1 MLQTQLITV
10 DLDGITAGDY
20 LAHLV
25 DPDPPLE
32 ASRLRSVA
40 VDAEPLGST
49 VVAVLRWDGT
59 PPPAGA
65 AAAAAGLP
73 VTADVARVRA
83 RVEARARRAPR
94 SPGCS
99 LAIAAAA

>member
-1 MLQTQLITV
+1 MLQTQVITL

-20 LAHLV
+20 LAHCV

-32 ASRLRSVA
+32 AGRLRSVA
-40 VDAEPLGST
+40 IDAEPLGAT

-59 PPPAGA
+59 PPPAA
-65 AAAAAGLP
+65 AAASAAGLP
-73 VTADVARVRA
+73 VTADVAGVRA
-83 RVEARARRAPR
+83 RVEVRARRSPR
-94 SPGCS
+94 RPGRS

>member
-94 SPGCS
+94 RPRRS